1 MRHNTYQVRSKLV
14 LKTARPWILL
24 ATVSVLLAGVS
35 VVPSIKSSRRRRLD
49 EWDWSFL
56 SETEQQQQQDESSTK
71 VSAANDKDGDWNF
84 IESTSP
90 RHEVS
95 PVTPSNTL
103 TDDWDT
109 PTTPAKTTTT
119 DDDDDDD
126 WNVVTDS
133 STSTANHHQPAAIAE
148 DEWGFAEIT
157 QSTTSEKKT
166 SGGMEVNDD
175 DWNIMGQE
183 KAPLPPSS
191 SPKGITDDD
200 EGEWFLINDVTKIS
214 YTAKSSSEHA
224 HSSKSHKHHHSV
236 FTEDHKDLFPF
247 NWADFW
253 GFALATGGLLLAAGG
268 GIGGGGIL
276 VPIYCLVLDFSPKH
290 AIPLSNITVLGG
302 ALANTILNAPKR
314 HPSADRPLIDWDMI
328 LVMEPLT
335 IAGALVGALINKVL
349 PELLLTVLL
358 VLLLAI
364 TAQNTLS
371 KAIQLYRKETAQMI
385 QESELTKLVEEQQRN
400 DDDGDEEDDDDE
412 NKDAKGD
419 EPNESQM
426 VTVMSKEHE
435 ELQAILEHERH
446 HSQHNIIL
454 LVVMFIVVLI
464 INASKGGGAFKS
476 PLGITCGSSA
486 FWMSN
491 FLLLAWILAISIH
504 ARVVLLHKY
513 ERKAACNYVYQP
525 GDIVWDE
532 RATVVY
538 PIICTFAG
546 FFAGMFGVG
555 GGIVKGPL
563 MLAMGIHP
571 AVSSASTACMIL
583 FTSFTA
589 TTSFVVFGLLV
600 YDYAIICFIIGFLA
614 TLVGQIA
621 LSYVMKRAGRN
632 SYIAFSIGGVVLVS
646 AILMTIQSLLSIAEG
661 EKHHAGGI
669 CGKGD

>member
-1 MRHNTYQVRSKLV
+1 M
-14 LKTARPWILL
+14 L

-35 VVPSIKSSRRRRLD
+35 VVPSTQSSRRRKLD

-56 SETEQQQQQDESSTK
+56 SESEQQQKESPGK
-71 VSAANDKDGDWNF
+71 AANDKDDDWNF
-84 IESTSP
+84 IEKNS
-90 RHEVS
+90 RNEVS
-95 PVTPSNTL
+95 PSNTL

-109 PTTPAKTTTT
+109 PNTPAKATTT
-119 DDDDDDD
+119 DDDDD
-126 WNVVTDS
+126 WNVVTES
-133 STSTANHHQPAAIAE
+133 STSNTANQQPAALGE

-157 QSTTSEKKT
+157 QSTSREKQT
-166 SGGMEVNDD
+166 SGEVEVNDD
-175 DWNIMGQE
+175 DWNIVGQE
-183 KAPLPPSS
+183 KAPSPPIVTQTVTR
-191 SPKGITDDD
+191 PKGITDDD
-200 EGEWFLINDVTKIS
+200 EGEWFLINDATQKSYNTKP
-214 YTAKSSSEHA
+214 SSEHA
-224 HSSKSHKHHHSV
+224 HSSNSHKHHHSV
-236 FTEDHKDLFPF
+236 FTEEHKDLFPF

-253 GFALATGGLLLAAGG
+253 GFALATIGLLLAAGG

-302 ALANTILNAPKR
+302 ALANTILNASKR
-314 HPSADRPLIDWDMI
+314 HPTADRPLIDWDMI

-335 IAGALVGALINKVL
+335 IAGALMGALINKVL
-349 PELLLTVLL
+349 PELLLAVLL

-371 KAIQLYRKETAQMI
+371 KAIQLYRKETAQMNH
-385 QESELTKLVEEQQRN
+385 ESELTKLVEDQQRN
-400 DDDGDEEDDDDE
+400 DDDGDEEVDDE

-419 EPNESQM
+419 EPDESQM

-435 ELQAILEHERH
+435 ELQAILEYERH

-464 INASKGGGAFKS
+464 INVSKGGGAFKS

-555 GGIVKGPL
+555 KS
-563 MLAMGIHP
+563 MKY
-571 AVSSASTACMIL
+571 
-583 FTSFTA
+583 
-589 TTSFVVFGLLV
+589 LLR
-600 YDYAIICFIIGFLA
+600 F
-614 TLVGQIA
+614 
-621 LSYVMKRAGRN
+621 
-632 SYIAFSIGGVVLVS
+632 
-646 AILMTIQSLLSIAEG
+646 LSIDFTNQCDLRRRNCQRAA
-661 EKHHAGGI
+661 HA
-669 CGKGD
+669 CHGDTPGCQLCKYRLHDPFYFIYSDNVFRRVRLACV

>member
-1 MRHNTYQVRSKLV
+1 MRQNTYHARSKLV
-14 LKTARPWILL
+14 LKTARPWIVL

-35 VVPSIKSSRRRRLD
+35 VVPSTKSSRRRRLD
-49 EWDWSFL
+49 DWDWSFL
-56 SETEQQQQQDESSTK
+56 SESEQQEQKESTTK
-71 VSAANDKDGDWNF
+71 VLVANDKDDDWQF
-84 IESTSP
+84 MESQTNELSP
-90 RHEVS
+90 I
-95 PVTPSNTL
+95 TPSNTQ

-109 PTTPAKTTTT
+109 PHTPTKTTKI
-119 DDDDDDD
+119 DQDDDD
-126 WNVVTDS
+126 WNVVTE
-133 STSTANHHQPAAIAE
+133 STSTTTNYQQPAALGE
-148 DEWGFAEIT
+148 DEWGFVEGT
-157 QSTTSEKKT
+157 QSTASEEKT
-166 SGGMEVNDD
+166 SGGVEVNDD
-175 DWNIMGQE
+175 DWHIVEQE
-183 KAPLPPSS
+183 KPPLPPSTAQTNT

-200 EGEWFLINDVTKIS
+200 EGDWVLINDVTKTS
-214 YTAKSSSEHA
+214 YHAKSSSEHV
-224 HSSKSHKHHHSV
+224 HNSNNSHKHHHSV
-236 FTEDHKDLFPF
+236 FTEEHKNLFPF

-253 GFALATGGLLLAAGG
+253 GFALATVGLLLAAGG

-302 ALANTILNAPKR
+302 ALANTILNASKR
-314 HPSADRPLIDWDMI
+314 HPTADRPLIDWDMI

-335 IAGALVGALINKVL
+335 IAGALMGALINKVL

-371 KAIQLYRKETAQMI
+371 KAIQLYRKETAQMN
-385 QESELTKLVEEQQRN
+385 QESELTKLVVNQQRN
-400 DDDGDEEDDDDE
+400 DDDGDEEDDE
-412 NKDAKGD
+412 NKEGD
-419 EPNESQM
+419 EPDESQADQM

-435 ELQAILEHERH
+435 ELQAILEQERH

-454 LVVMFIVVLI
+454 LVVMFVVVLI
-464 INASKGGGAFKS
+464 INVSKGGGAFKS

-513 ERKAACNYVYQP
+513 ERKAACNYAYQP

-555 GGIVKGPL
+555 KSMAHSPN
-563 MLAMGIHP
+563 
-571 AVSSASTACMIL
+571 S
-583 FTSFTA
+583 
-589 TTSFVVFGLLV
+589 FGL
-600 YDYAIICFIIGFLA
+600 I
-614 TLVGQIA
+614 
-621 LSYVMKRAGRN
+621 
-632 SYIAFSIGGVVLVS
+632 FSPRRS
-646 AILMTIQSLLSIAEG
+646 
-661 EKHHAGGI
+661 
-669 CGKGD
+669 